1 MRILSALVVL
11 RKWNLNPLLFSKQVD
26 LGIISILNN
35 KFEVVVYYLRAK
47 KFATNSKRTHSK
59 SK

>member
-1 MRILSALVVL
+1 MRILSAMVIL
-11 RKWNLNPLLFSKQVD
+11 RKWNLNPLVFS

-35 KFEVVVYYLRAK
+35 KFEVVVYHLRAK